1 MEEIVYKPA
10 KPAYVRWMEEEGIP
24 IFDGLAVED
33 VTELPRKPWAR
44 MGGNGS
50 YIQLKGGGGVT
61 GMYVVEIPPGG
72 ALNPE
77 RHMYD
82 ELLYA
87 LKGHG
92 STEVWYDGMRKQAF
106 EWSEGSLFA
115 PPLNTWHRHYN
126 GSREPAFLLAVTT
139 APIII
144 DFFRDPEFVFNN
156 SYAFKSRYNGEDSYF
171 AMSDRRYKAT
181 RTSMWDT
188 NFIADARV
196 ATVEN
201 APYKVAEGGITCFEM
216 ADNSLI
222 GHISEWPSGIYHKA
236 HYHAAGAILLVVRSY
251 GYIYMWPKE
260 LGVRPFQNGKGDQ
273 VVKCNWKP
281 GSIYSPPDGWFHTHL
296 NSGPEPARHVAL
308 RLGSRKNPTTIH
320 DASTRNNREG
330 PTTSLREGGTLI
342 EYEDEDPEIRRVFLE
357 ECKTNRVENRMPPI
371 TYRNDPLIVD

>member
-1 MEEIVYKPA
+1 
-10 KPAYVRWMEEEGIP
+10 
-24 IFDGLAVED
+24 
-33 VTELPRKPWAR
+33 
-44 MGGNGS
+44 
-50 YIQLKGGGGVT
+50 
-61 GMYVVEIPPGG
+61 
-72 ALNPE
+72 
-77 RHMYD
+77 
-82 ELLYA
+82 
-87 LKGHG
+87 
-92 STEVWYDGMRKQAF
+92 
-106 EWSEGSLFA
+106 
-115 PPLNTWHRHYN
+115 
-126 GSREPAFLLAVTT
+126 
-139 APIII
+139 
-144 DFFRDPEFVFNN
+144 
-156 SYAFKSRYNGEDSYF
+156 
-171 AMSDRRYKAT
+171 MSDRRYKAT
-181 RTSMWDT
+181 STSMWDT

-296 NSGPEPARHVAL
+296 NSGPEPARHIAL

-342 EYEDEDPEIRRVFLE
+342 EYEDEDPEIHRVFLE
-357 ECKTNRVENRMPPI
+357 ECKRTVSIPECRRLRTVTIRSPFPDVPELGEAPQGASPVHHLAGFNSPSRVAERVWLIGCRIPLVATAVNYLLLAWPPLC
-371 TYRNDPLIVD
+371 RS